1 MIITNSTTLVG
12 PTIRLLSNNHLNAT
26 GTNVTVLEAK
36 ARISVRLSTNGGPT
50 CPSCTVQLFRLSD
63 TNGTKVMLGNIEMVY
78 AGVEGIVLTALVSV
92 PLNESYRIFIHDA
105 DAIRASIPLCPDR

>member
-36 ARISVRLSTNGGPT
+36 ARDSIRLFTNEDPEAFEAIDL
-50 CPSCTVQLFRLSD
+50 QLVFD
-63 TNGTKVMLGNIEMVY
+63 TNGTKVMLGSIEMVH
-78 AGVEGIVLTALVSV
+78 AGYEGSVLTALVNV
-92 PLNESYRIFIHDA
+92 PLNESYTIFIQDG